1 MILYNPKCM
10 QNYGTEFVVCSVQYK
25 IPADPLQSIAPKNRT
40 RYNHIPRLTTLP
52 RIGVY
57 LGA

>member
-1 MILYNPKCM
+1 MELNLWY
-10 QNYGTEFVVCSVQYK
+10 VQFSIKQFK

-52 RIGVY
+52 RIGMY